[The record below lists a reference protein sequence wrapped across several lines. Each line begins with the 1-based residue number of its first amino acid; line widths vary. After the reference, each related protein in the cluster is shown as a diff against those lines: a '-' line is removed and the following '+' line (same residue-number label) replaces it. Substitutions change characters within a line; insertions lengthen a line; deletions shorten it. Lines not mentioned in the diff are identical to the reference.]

1 MGFYGN
7 IRNTTSNSF
16 KFDRIYSNRTLMELS
31 ADSDGIF
38 GGRYVLVEYDQALDE
53 NPTLGS
59 QIIYSVKINN
69 VKKYYTK
76 IITELNPM
84 PKAFLSEDLLPEEE
98 VYYIKFDAQSEV
110 QDLTTAFPFGTVFC
124 EQEFKTEGGNYTL
137 FYTEGLNPIVK
148 QIVDIQ
154 IQGAD
159 ETIKEFTEYW
169 YLFDK
174 DGVKQA
180 IPNSADNDWYTV
192 NYGIDKAVYG
202 LGRGYDS
209 TVWRKTYS
217 ADGKAK
223 YVNIADLNSVVPT
236 FAVTAEAP
244 YDLPT
249 KPHYDKD
256 STNVYYNLHLQTP
269 WNFRI
274 ADVSDANSKIKKEG
288 ILNNLESDVN
298 ALKPSVTYD
307 SSGHYILRPDGATI
321 LDEDTDIDYTQYP
334 GAIYFNKAGFDKEK
348 SVHSRFEDE
357 NNYLDKNQIRI
368 DNYSSGMLY
377 PNRNNPADNNKQP
390 YADTKELS
398 IILPA
403 IGDTIASMWD
413 LIYGTQRKLNIS
425 WDDANSKSDFDEERL
440 RLVHNDNYTPEDSE
454 TIAGIINS
462 AHDLMGMII
471 TDPSSAIDGEKMPN
485 EASEAHQWQI
495 YYNPSGNAGN
505 PNYKENT
512 YYYAGTTLDFEEL
525 HYPFLAGDDGVPIT
539 EEAYKAGA
547 TGTPMATTA
556 ESFREYFSDENQGYV
571 KVNNLRDI
579 KLYVNNTN
587 NKPLFSNYDNGNIY
601 KRVPKN
607 IEFANPNEL
616 YYNIPTK
623 LTYIAA
629 VMRPNDGKEWYYHP
643 NGNTTIYQQLPMEE
657 KMAALSDSRD
667 YFWIDQKLMTKSG
680 GGSAYI
686 MSLRRRPLFRVWTL
700 ENIAEGNIESNR
712 KYAYSELPHFPDYYR
727 RGLYTSFD
735 DILEEQGVTIV
746 NGDDGQK
753 YGKKVINTTE
763 GLVNQYYDLNYIY
776 YITGTRT
783 YYDEEHDE
791 WITGNTYKSRA
802 IDEILF
808 PPHQITQD
816 NPYYLYKITEE
827 GNVKTYTRENWG
839 ILVDRE
845 DLSNATDFKYEIK
858 ETRLKR
864 EGECYYF
871 KIDTSTEAGQNKMR
885 ELNEW
890 VADEDRESDELN
902 IETAGYLNYIF
913 EFNRNKQED
922 SLNPN
927 YHYFIAQN
935 EPVKVGYGIAEK
947 KSIYEDS
954 LTTFYTEKT
963 LYFHDDTDNLYKKA
977 ERANEYT
984 FVEGND
990 LYRKNN
996 EYYIVDCGDFNGFN
1010 IYQKLNIEIIQEDD
1024 DLDKFFKAEYIATQ
1038 DTVANNKEYYT
1049 RQGTEGNYVYTKVPK
1064 AQIEANGVNPSQQGW
1079 YEKTKYPLVIGYG
1092 FNTRIWKELPGFAR
1106 DINTLHGWLLRLN
1119 EILQPNDTRTRDSNT
1134 IQGCINQMND
1144 LLDKFGPLVPGDV
1157 LMVDE
1162 HGRINSRKLADII
1175 LKSDGE
1181 PIIGTLT
1188 APSGDV
1194 DITTSESLRSGIEK
1208 LIAHINAGAS
1218 NITLKEYNNYYND
1231 APYFVTSD
1239 KEKQPGKTYYI
1250 KQGNT
1255 FVVYSNDPWPENHPT
1270 IYEKYPVVAN
1280 NIPDV
1285 DNNDNINEAIAKLQW
1300 QLNHIANRKL
1310 TDLTK
1315 NYTASTSPLADT
1327 DTLGQGL
1334 HKLQN
1339 RIYNIENFQI
1349 NGVNNESGLTNIFA
1363 GIVRSDKVPTN
1374 LTTGVKSSEIS
1385 VPALRSGWIWV
1396 NTSNHYVYIKTQEN
1410 ANINTYEDNFDG
1422 YIKRNYWELLNA
1434 WQ

>member
-53 NPTLGS
+53 NPALGS
-59 QIIYSVKINN
+59 QIIYSVKIDNI
-69 VKKYYTK
+69 KRYYTK
-76 IITELNPM
+76 IITKLDPM
-84 PKAFLSEDLLPEEE
+84 PKAFLSENLLPEEE
-98 VYYIKFDAQSEV
+98 VYYIKFDAQSEI

-124 EQEFKTEGGNYTL
+124 EKAFNTDGGNYTL
-137 FYTEGLNPIVK
+137 FYTEGSNPIVK

-154 IQGAD
+154 IQGPN
-159 ETIKEFTEYW
+159 ESIKEFTEHW

-174 DGVKQA
+174 NGIKQA
-180 IPNSADNDWYTV
+180 IPSSADNDWYTV
-192 NYGIDKAVYG
+192 NYGIDKAIYG

-244 YDLPT
+244 YDIPT

-269 WNFRI
+269 WSFRI

-321 LDEDTDIDYTQYP
+321 LDEDTDIDYTPYP
-334 GAIYFNKAGFDKEK
+334 AAIYFNKAGFNKEK

-357 NNYLDKNQIRI
+357 NNYLDRNQIRV

-377 PNRNNPADNNKQP
+377 PNRNDPTDNNKQA

-413 LIYGTQRKLNIS
+413 LVYGTQRKLNIS

-454 TIAGIINS
+454 TIAGVINS

-495 YYNPSGNAGN
+495 YYNPPGNAGN

-512 YYYAGTTLDFEEL
+512 YYYAGATLDFEEL
-525 HYPFLAGDDGVPIT
+525 HYPFLAGSDGVPIT
-539 EEAYKAGA
+539 EEAYKAGV

-571 KVNNLRDI
+571 KINNLKDI
-579 KLYVNNTN
+579 KLYVNNSN

-607 IEFANPNEL
+607 IEFANPSEL
-616 YYNIPTK
+616 YYNIPTN

-643 NGNTTIYQQLPMEE
+643 DGNETIYQQLPMDE
-657 KMAALSDSRD
+657 KMAALNDSRD
-667 YFWIDQKLMTKSG
+667 YFWVEEKTMTGSG
-680 GGSAYI
+680 TGSAYI
-686 MSLRRRPLFRVWTL
+686 MSLRLRPLFKVWTL
-700 ENIAEGNIESNR
+700 KDISGENIESNR
-712 KYAYSELPHFPDYYR
+712 SYDYRALPQFVDYYR
-727 RGLYTSFD
+727 RGLYTSFE
-735 DILEEQGVTIV
+735 DIYEEEGITIIQDE
-746 NGDDGQK
+746 NGET
-753 YGKKVINTTE
+753 YGKKTINGT
-763 GLVNQYYDLNYIY
+763 VWYYDLSSVWYV
-776 YITGTRT
+776 TGSATI
-783 YYDEEHDE
+783 YDEATDQ
-791 WITGNTYKSRA
+791 WITGPTYKARSV
-802 IDEILF
+802 DEILF
-808 PPHQITQD
+808 PPHEVTQD
-816 NPYYLYKITEE
+816 NPYYLYKIEE
-827 GNVKTYTRENWG
+827 RGNVKIYTRSSWNDL
-839 ILVDRE
+839 ISTQ
-845 DLSNATDFKYEIK
+845 DLSTPTSYKYEIIA
-858 ETRLKR
+858 TRLRR

-871 KIDTSTEAGQNKMR
+871 KLDTSTQAGQDKLR

-890 VADEDRESDELN
+890 VADVNRESDELN
-902 IETAGYLNYIF
+902 IETAGYLDYIF

-927 YHYFIAQN
+927 YHYFIAPN

-984 FVEGND
+984 FVEDDD

-996 EYYIVDCGDFNGFN
+996 EYYIVDCGDFAGFN
-1010 IYQKLNIEIIQEDD
+1010 IYQKLNIEIIQEDA
-1024 DLDKFFKAEYIATQ
+1024 DLDHFFKPEYTLTQ
-1038 DTVANNKEYYT
+1038 DTLVQNKKYYL
-1049 RQGTEGNYVYTKVPK
+1049 REGTEGNYTYKEIDTSNSG
-1064 AQIEANGVNPSQQGW
+1064 EFNGRNPASLGW
-1079 YEKTKYPLVIGYG
+1079 YEQTKYPLVIGYG

-1162 HGRINSRKLADII
+1162 HGRINSRKLADIM

-1181 PIIGTLT
+1181 PLIGTLT

-1194 DITTSESLRSGIEK
+1194 DITTGESLRSGIEK

-1218 NITLKEYNNYYND
+1218 NITLNEYNNYYSD

-1239 KEKQPGKTYYI
+1239 NEKQPGKTYYI
-1250 KQGNT
+1250 KQGDT
-1255 FVVYSNDPWPENHPT
+1255 FVEYTTDPWPENHPT
-1270 IYEKYPVVAN
+1270 IYEKYPVIAN

-1285 DNNDNINEAIAKLQW
+1285 DSNDNINEAIAKLQW

-1315 NYTASTSPLADT
+1315 NYTTSTDSLADT

-1349 NGVNNESGLTNIFA
+1349 GGINDESGLTNIFA
-1363 GIVRSDKVPTN
+1363 GIVRSDKVPTK
-1374 LTTGVKSSEIS
+1374 LTTGVKNNEIS

-1396 NTSNHYVYIKTQEN
+1396 NTSNHYVYIKTQEGT
-1410 ANINTYEDNFDG
+1410 NIETYEDNFDG